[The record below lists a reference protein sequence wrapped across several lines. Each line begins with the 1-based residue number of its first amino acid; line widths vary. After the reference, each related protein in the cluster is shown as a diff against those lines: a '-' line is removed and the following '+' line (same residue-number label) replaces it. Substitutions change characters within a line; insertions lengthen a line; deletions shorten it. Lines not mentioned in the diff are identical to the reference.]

1 MPWAGTAVSVPI
13 EPDPGACVGALCSVH
28 PLVPGAGAGA
38 LVPEL
43 VPGAGAGA
51 LFPELVPGAGAGAL
65 GLPAILVPGAGS
77 LLWSPGKSRSG
88 RVSGNPVPVSSGAW
102 AKSNLNF
109 LAFATGMSC
118 CSSWPNWVVKGKCYN
133 FPLRIQDL

>member
-1 MPWAGTAVSVPI
+1 MSVPG
-13 EPDPGACVGALCSVH
+13 EPDPGACVGAPCSAH

-43 VPGAGAGA
+43 VPGTGAW
-51 LFPELVPGAGAGAL
+51 AL
-65 GLPAILVPGAGS
+65 GLAAVLVPGAGS

-88 RVSGNPVPVSSGAW
+88 RVSGDPGPVSSGAW

>member
-1 MPWAGTAVSVPI
+1 MPWAGTGLSVPA
-13 EPDPGACVGALCSVH
+13 EPDPGACVGAPCSAN
-28 PLVPGAGAGA
+28 PLAPGAGVGA

-43 VPGAGAGA
+43 VPGAGVG
-51 LFPELVPGAGAGAL
+51 VL
-65 GLPAILVPGAGS
+65 GLPAVLVPGAGS
-77 LLWSPGKSRSG
+77 LLWSPGKSKSG
-88 RVSGNPVPVSSGAW
+88 RVSGDPVPVSSGAW

-118 CSSWPNWVVKGKCYN
+118 CSSWPKWVVKGKWYN

>member
-1 MPWAGTAVSVPI
+1 MPWAGTAVSVPG
-13 EPDPGACVGALCSVH
+13 ESDPGACVGAPCSTH

-38 LVPEL
+38 LVPE
-43 VPGAGAGA
+43 VVSGAGS
-51 LFPELVPGAGAGAL
+51 GAL
-65 GLPAILVPGAGS
+65 GLLSVLVPGAGS
-77 LLWSPGKSRSG
+77 LHWSPGKSRSG
-88 RVSGNPVPVSSGAW
+88 RVSGDPVPVSSGAW

-109 LAFATGMSC
+109 FAFATGMSC